1 MAEPLRDALPDTDA
15 LGARDASTERDN
27 GESRETRPRLVRVP
41 TRPMQT
47 RPLPVS
53 GNLDSLDRLSRLYD
67 IVRSLNS
74 IIEIEKLLNQILASA
89 AQMVE
94 ARGGFVMLADAE
106 GRTLRYEVTS
116 GRASSGLKGQVLP
129 VDMRSVP
136 GMVAMRGVACTL
148 NDVSR
153 TTYYASQKS
162 TNGYTIKKLLCVPL
176 KVQGRVTG
184 VVQVMDK
191 VSGEDFNRD
200 DQKLLEAMSDAA
212 AVAIENVRLLEAER
226 KKTELLKQ
234 ALDEL
239 HRTYRATVQA
249 LTGLLDARDEATHG
263 HSNRV
268 TVLALRLARALGIND
283 PVRLRTIEQ
292 GARLHDIG
300 KIGVRD
306 SILRKPGPLDEHEW
320 EHMRTHPE
328 LGYRML
334 KDIEFFREALPIV
347 RYHHER
353 YDGSGYPCGLEGEHI
368 PLEARIFAV
377 VDAFDAIMS
386 ERPYKR
392 ARSFEQAIATLME
405 DSGKHFDPQVVRA
418 FLRVPREEWLQ
429 IIRRANHEDELSKQL
444 VTGKL

>member
-1 MAEPLRDALPDTDA
+1 MVEPLKNHVPDTGA
-15 LGARDASTERDN
+15 LEAPEPRDTR
-27 GESRETRPRLVRVP
+27 ESREMRPRLVRMP
-41 TRPMQT
+41 ARPVQT
-47 RPLPVS
+47 RPLPMV
-53 GNLDSLDRLSRLYD
+53 GGLNAIDHLSRLYD

-74 IIEIEKLLNQILASA
+74 IIELDRLLNQILASA

-94 ARGGFVMLADAE
+94 ARGGFLMLVDE
-106 GRTLRYEVTS
+106 DNRTLRYEVTS
-116 GRASSGLKGQVLP
+116 GRASSGLKGQVVP
-129 VDMRSVP
+129 IDMRSVP
-136 GMVAMRGVACTL
+136 GMVAARGVACTL
-148 NDVSR
+148 NDVTRSPYHA
-153 TTYYASQKS
+153 TQKNA
-162 TNGYTIKKLLCVPL
+162 NGYTIGKLLCVPL
-176 KVQGRVTG
+176 KVHGRVTG
-184 VVQVMDK
+184 VVQVIDK

-200 DQKLLEAMSDAA
+200 DQKLLEAMADAA
-212 AVAIENVRLLEAER
+212 AVAIENVRLYEAER

-239 HRTYRATVQA
+239 QHTYQATVQA
-249 LTGLLDARDEATHG
+249 LTGLLDTRDAATHG

-268 TVLALRLARALGIND
+268 TALALRLARAVGIKD
-283 PVRLRTIEQ
+283 PARLRTIEQ

-306 SILRKPGPLDEHEW
+306 SILRKPGPLDEDEW

-334 KDIEFFREALPIV
+334 KEIEFFRDALPIV

-353 YDGSGYPCGLEGEHI
+353 FDGSGYPCGLEGEHI

-377 VDAFDAIMS
+377 VDAVDAIMS

-392 ARSFEQAIATLME
+392 ARSFEQAIATLIE
-405 DSGKHFDPQVVRA
+405 DSGKHFDPRVVKA
-418 FLRVPREEWLQ
+418 FLSVPRDEWLS
-429 IIRRANHEDELSKQL
+429 IVRRANHDNELSRQL

>member
-1 MAEPLRDALPDTDA
+1 MAEPLRNPIPEGGTRDT
-15 LGARDASTERDN
+15 RDAHDP
-27 GESRETRPRLVRVP
+27 RETRPRLVKVP

-47 RPLPVS
+47 RPLPMV
-53 GNLDSLDRLSRLYD
+53 GGLNALDRLSRLYD

-74 IIEIEKLLNQILASA
+74 IIEIDKLLNQILASA

-94 ARGGFVMLADAE
+94 SRGGFLMLADE
-106 GRTLRYEVTS
+106 DNRTLRYEVTT
-116 GRASSGLKGQVLP
+116 GRASSGLKGQVVP
-129 VDMRSVP
+129 IDMRSVP
-136 GMVAMRGVACTL
+136 GMVAARGVACTL
-148 NDVSR
+148 NDVTRS
-153 TTYYASQKS
+153 TYYSSQKS

-184 VVQVMDK
+184 VVQVIDK

-200 DQKLLEAMSDAA
+200 DQKLLEAMADAA
-212 AVAIENVRLLEAER
+212 AVAIENVRLYEAER
-226 KKTELLKQ
+226 KKTELLKT
-234 ALDEL
+234 AYDEL
-239 HRTYRATVQA
+239 QRTYRATVQA
-249 LTGLLDARDEATHG
+249 LTGLLDARDAATHG

-268 TVLALRLARALGIND
+268 TALALRLALAVGIND
-283 PVRLRTIEQ
+283 PERLRTIEQ

-306 SILRKPGPLDEHEW
+306 AILRKPGPLDEAEW

-334 KDIEFFREALPIV
+334 KDIEFFGDALPIV
-347 RYHHER
+347 RYHHEHF
-353 YDGSGYPCGLEGEHI
+353 DGSGYPCGLAGEHI
-368 PLEARIFAV
+368 PVEARIFAV

-392 ARSFEQAIATLME
+392 ARSFEQAVATLAE
-405 DSGKHFDPQVVRA
+405 ESGKHFDPNVVRA
-418 FLRVPREEWLQ
+418 FLRVPRDEWLQ
-429 IIRRANHEDELSKQL
+429 IIRRANHDDELSKQL